1 MKSITKYVEYEDSIN
16 RAVKS
21 RFDLNNYLAS
31 ISVDSYEYVDAEKA
45 MGYTKKMLCSLLIGV
60 RGVLELESTDLVDG
74 DFNIKDAG
82 YEEAAIDL
90 WNMQICPIHSNCFTL
105 ADRPRNSRDYMVI
118 GNSDFESLV
127 TNVYCFMYELTGSEV
142 GMRNNIVTDVDEIVL
157 RAYEAY
163 GRDRDG
169 NPIVSFYDMWKY
181 GTEERTLGKLVINL

>member
-60 RGVLELESTDLVDG
+60 RGILELECTDLVDG
-74 DFNIKDAG
+74 DFNITEAG

-90 WNMQICPIHSNCFTL
+90 WNMRTCPIRSNCFTL
-105 ADRPRNSRDYMVI
+105 AERQKNSRDYMVI

-127 TNVYCFMYELTGSEV
+127 TNAYCFMYELTGSEV
-142 GMRNNIVTDVDEIVL
+142 GMRNNIVTDVDESVL

-163 GRDRDG
+163 GRDCDC